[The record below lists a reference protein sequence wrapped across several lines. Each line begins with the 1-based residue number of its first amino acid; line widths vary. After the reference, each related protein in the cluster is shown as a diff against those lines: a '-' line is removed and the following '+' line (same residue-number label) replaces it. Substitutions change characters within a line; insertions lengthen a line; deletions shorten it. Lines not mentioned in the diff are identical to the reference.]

1 MISFFVRK
9 NSSWLDTRWPLAN
22 HLKAVGKFHPK
33 VKPQKNHTIFF
44 YTFASAN
51 GVVLSLFVDGGEG
64 EKDNGAG
71 VTGAGQRGLS

>member
-1 MISFFVRK
+1 MTIGQPSQGRGKISPE
-9 NSSWLDTRWPLAN
+9 SETT
-22 HLKAVGKFHPK
+22 
-33 VKPQKNHTIFF
+33 QKNHPIFF

-71 VTGAGQRGLS
+71 VTGAGERGLS

>member
-1 MISFFVRK
+1 MTIGQPSQGRGKISPESETTK
-9 NSSWLDTRWPLAN
+9 
-22 HLKAVGKFHPK
+22 K
-33 VKPQKNHTIFF
+33 TIRSFF
-44 YTFASAN
+44 YTFASAD